1 MIKIDVV
8 GGWTS
13 FIWGD
18 NNETNEE
25 DYFFDEELDVK
36 FEELFGQSE
45 DISLEDRD
53 SLLIKKLRA
62 INEKKFSEDMLFQVD
77 SFYESMQE
85 NIDDS
90 SIHKNAPLSEIDRDG
105 KYFTFPNRFGVKTLV
120 FLVKEQ
126 ADVMKNIGYYGA
138 ELLDC
143 IEEKQEDGRIV
154 QTFYIKRELFNE
166 CQVLLFHIDY
176 TEQCIYLNNG
186 IIARDSIRI
195 SEKPQLF
202 VNDSIVSE
210 EHNSSWIYSQ
220 ETVSDEVKE
229 ITVPTKVS
237 GSLAT
242 IIDLEKWRP
251 VLRENYFDEKDKTW
265 KAYIRLQKKQY
276 FVFKLR
282 RDGCFYWKLSN
293 LEIGHNYRCG
303 SGGYPKN
310 CIEAAVYLEKD
321 GGAEALYEIA
331 QIFLNDKNYGDEAEG
346 KYYLKQAADKGN
358 RLAWIEYVLRCNCTV
373 KSEEFSIEYDSST
386 NEKFIKAML
395 FEKEGK
401 WKNAFELYYSLAN
414 EKYKVANWR
423 LGCDLICETEE
434 QVLYENYI
442 LSVKSDDGK
451 AEYCIYLLCNDLFF
465 ENREIGFSY
474 LKLAADKGCKSAI
487 YNLAQAYDEG
497 IDVTIDKAKALNYYL
512 LLTEDD
518 EKILLEVSNR
528 MIDGIGCEKSKENN
542 KKAFDLLYHANKS
555 SNNSTIVNNLGWM
568 YEKGCGCDV
577 DYCKAKKAYE
587 RSYNLENKRAAV
599 HLGDM
604 YFKGLG
610 VGKSINMAKK
620 YYTYAAEKGDSKGME
635 RLNMIENSG
644 NESMNNESHLERPY
658 VFISYAHKDCEH
670 VIPLIEKLKNYN
682 VNLWYDKKIVPGSE
696 WDESIASKIK
706 LSSVVIAFVSKSYLD
721 SANCRDELKFARNQ
735 GVKRLLVYLENVSL
749 TNGMELRM
757 GMQQAILYYKFDEKQ
772 ELYDKLL
779 SIYEVTKCIDDI

>member
-331 QIFLNDKNYGDEAEG
+331 QIF
-346 KYYLKQAADKGN
+346 
-358 RLAWIEYVLRCNCTV
+358 
-373 KSEEFSIEYDSST
+373 
-386 NEKFIKAML
+386 
-395 FEKEGK
+395 
-401 WKNAFELYYSLAN
+401 
-414 EKYKVANWR
+414 
-423 LGCDLICETEE
+423 
-434 QVLYENYI
+434 
-442 LSVKSDDGK
+442 
-451 AEYCIYLLCNDLFF
+451 
-465 ENREIGFSY
+465 
-474 LKLAADKGCKSAI
+474 
-487 YNLAQAYDEG
+487 
-497 IDVTIDKAKALNYYL
+497 
-512 LLTEDD
+512 
-518 EKILLEVSNR
+518 
-528 MIDGIGCEKSKENN
+528 
-542 KKAFDLLYHANKS
+542 
-555 SNNSTIVNNLGWM
+555 
-568 YEKGCGCDV
+568 
-577 DYCKAKKAYE
+577 
-587 RSYNLENKRAAV
+587 
-599 HLGDM
+599 
-604 YFKGLG
+604 FK
-610 VGKSINMAKK
+610 
-620 YYTYAAEKGDSKGME
+620 
-635 RLNMIENSG
+635 
-644 NESMNNESHLERPY
+644 
-658 VFISYAHKDCEH
+658 
-670 VIPLIEKLKNYN
+670 
-682 VNLWYDKKIVPGSE
+682 
-696 WDESIASKIK
+696 
-706 LSSVVIAFVSKSYLD
+706 
-721 SANCRDELKFARNQ
+721 
-735 GVKRLLVYLENVSL
+735 
-749 TNGMELRM
+749 
-757 GMQQAILYYKFDEKQ
+757 
-772 ELYDKLL
+772 
-779 SIYEVTKCIDDI
+779 